1 MWVVSSSISI
11 LLCVIAWIMKIR
23 KNEKASWASASSL
36 SFVAISVLMEY
47 RMVLKWVN
55 TEDWSALLDVV
66 PSTFG
71 MLCGYVII
79 MILAN
84 SIPILRNKNE

>member
-55 TEDWSALLDVV
+55 TEDW
-66 PSTFG
+66 
-71 MLCGYVII
+71 
-79 MILAN
+79 
-84 SIPILRNKNE
+84 